1 MWLFDNINSIIFRVY
16 IQELPELQ
24 GPQEFQDDG
33 VIVPATP
40 AMANEDIPDSMQ
52 SVPPPPPD
60 CPPPD
65 LD

>member
-1 MWLFDNINSIIFRVY
+1 MFDNNINSIIYRVY